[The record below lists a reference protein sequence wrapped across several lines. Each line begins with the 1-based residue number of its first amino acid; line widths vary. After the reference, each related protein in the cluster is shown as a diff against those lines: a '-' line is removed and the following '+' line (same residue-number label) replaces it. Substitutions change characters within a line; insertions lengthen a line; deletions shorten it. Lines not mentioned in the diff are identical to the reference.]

1 VLSLAAPNQN
11 PCSKPKPKNT
21 LANTKTTTTTNKQTT
36 KTNKNK
42 TQVIVSL
49 IDNWKYYNG
58 LDQYVDWST
67 TAPARGPN
75 NKAPFQDMTGDPN
88 PGDYGTGPG
97 AEEVKRYEVARHA
110 LFYTDPDARRF
121 YKDHVSFLLGRT
133 NSINGR
139 RYSEDPTILAWNLI
153 NEPRCESWL
162 AANGDCDRD
171 MQAWLKDM
179 ARHVRSLDPNHLITI
194 GSEGFY
200 GASTPALLKYNPAEW
215 AGDMGQ
221 DFVANT
227 DIPEVDFATVH
238 AWPDNWMIPQEKTPD
253 FLDGWVQSHITTSVN
268 NLNVS
273 KPVLF
278 EEFGK
283 KLDPDQQS
291 AEQIAALRDPIY
303 RSTYAS
309 VERAIDRKEPIAGS
323 LFWKWA
329 IPVFDRQELRGP
341 YGVLPTDSTMQYVQ
355 SHADFMKRKLN
366 SVPPRPSCGL
376 GAWFGQ
382 VDPESGKRSCV
393 DVPAAAAAYY
403 APRNAEAG
411 DPQGARLASDLRDG
425 KALVFPTKIY
435 CCKAGVGAHA
445 DGCN

>member
-1 VLSLAAPNQN
+1 M
-11 PCSKPKPKNT
+11 
-21 LANTKTTTTTNKQTT
+21 
-36 KTNKNK
+36 
-42 TQVIVSL
+42 
-49 IDNWKYYNG
+49 
-58 LDQYVDWST
+58 
-67 TAPARGPN
+67 RGPN
-75 NKAPFQDMTGDPN
+75 NKAPFQDKTGDPN

-97 AEEVKRYEVARHA
+97 AEEIKRYEVARHA
-110 LFYTDPDARRF
+110 LFFTDPDARRF

-139 RYSEDPTILAWNLI
+139 KYSEDPTILAWNLI

-162 AANGDCDRD
+162 AANADCPRD
-171 MQAWLKDM
+171 LQGWLRDM

-200 GASTPALLKYNPAEW
+200 GASTPALMKYNPAEW

-227 DIPEVDFATVH
+227 DIPEIDFATVH
-238 AWPDNWMIPQEKTPD
+238 AWPDNWLIPQEKTPD
-253 FLDGWVQSHITTSVN
+253 FLDGWVQSHITASVN

-283 KLDPDQQS
+283 RLDPDQQS
-291 AEQIAALRDPIY
+291 PEQIAALRDPIY

-323 LFWKWA
+323 LYWKWA

-366 SVPPRPSCGL
+366 SVPPRPQCGL

-382 VDPESGKRSCV
+382 VDPDTGKRSCV
-393 DVPAAAAAYY
+393 NLPAASQAYY
-403 APRNAEAG
+403 SNGKNG
-411 DPQGARLASDLRDG
+411 DAQAVRLASDLKDG
-425 KALVFPTKIY
+425 KALVFPTKVY